1 MEERETHTQMY
12 TFLDGPTLCNGG
24 FQPEAIFPFEEH
36 LGMSGDMLSCHSW
49 TGGGCYWHLIG
60 RDQDGIEHT
69 MMHRTVSYIKK
80 SYSPKYQ

>member
-60 RDQDGIEHT
+60 RDQG
-69 MMHRTVSYIKK
+69 
-80 SYSPKYQ
+80 